1 MIDSTNP
8 RIMADNIRKLSEASG
23 SGGSTVVPNP
33 EGEATGNLSSLG
45 IDGSK
50 YTIPVYSPPEYSTT
64 EYDTGKKYVDGR
76 SIYGKDIEVAQDFIA
91 GTVEITTGVTDA
103 HILTDLKCF
112 CNYGSEEV
120 CLSGIYSNP
129 GSANELISFKNFVLS
144 SGKARFNIGSDYS
157 GQYAVKRIF
166 LHIEYVKAVAPTKTT
181 KSKK

>member
-8 RIMADNIRKLSEASG
+8 RIMADNIRQLSQASG
-23 SGGSTVVPNP
+23 GTSVEANPAGAATTQLEKIQVGDTVY
-33 EGEATGNLSSLG
+33 G
-45 IDGSK
+45 
-50 YTIPVYSPPEYSTT
+50 VYSPPEYSTT

-76 SIYGKDIEVAQDFIA
+76 SIYGKDIEVAQNFTA

-103 HILTDLKCF
+103 QILTDLKCF

-129 GSANELISFKNFVLS
+129 GSANEIISFKNFVLS

-166 LHIEYVKAVAPTKTT
+166 LHIEYVKTAVTTTSTRSTK
-181 KSKK
+181 KK